1 MMAGFLGWIRG
12 FFRPRRQARLD
23 LGRRALLLAGTVGA
37 GGACLAR
44 IGATGQQHTFDPA
57 LIRPPGSVAEDEFL
71 AKCIRCGECMR
82 VCPTNAIQP
91 ASVEGAWTSVWT
103 PVLKMK
109 TGYCE
114 YECNLCSQV
123 CPTHAIQTLTV
134 EQKQKIHIGT
144 AFFNRNRCLPYAS
157 ARTCIVCE
165 EHCPT
170 PKKAIWF
177 EEMSV
182 LGPDGARVTVKQPRV
197 NLELCIGCGIC
208 ENKCPIADD
217 RGVYVT
223 SVGETRH
230 PRNQILLSSGSP
242 SSLGY

>member
-1 MMAGFLGWIRG
+1 MTGVLRWLEAFV
-12 FFRPRRQARLD
+12 RPPKQERLD
-23 LGRRALLLAGTVGA
+23 LGRRTLLLATAAGVGSA
-37 GGACLAR
+37 SLGR
-44 IGATGQQHTFDPA
+44 IGATEGHQAFSPT
-57 LIRPPGSVAEDEFL
+57 LIRPPGSAAETEFL
-71 AKCIRCGECMR
+71 ARCVRCGECMR
-82 VCPTNAIQP
+82 VCPTNALQP
-91 ASVEGAWTSVWT
+91 AFSEGGWTGLWT

-114 YECNLCSQV
+114 YECSLCSQV
-123 CPTHAIQTLTV
+123 CPTHAIQLLTLD
-134 EQKQKIHIGT
+134 QKKKVRIGT
-144 AFFNRNRCLPYAS
+144 AFFDRNRCLPYAS

-177 EEMSV
+177 EEVSV
-182 LGPDGARVTVKQPRV
+182 PGPDGERVTVKQPHV
-197 NLELCIGCGIC
+197 NQDLCTGCGIC
-208 ENKCPIADD
+208 ENKCPIADQ

-230 PRNQILLSSGSP
+230 PRNQILLKLGSE